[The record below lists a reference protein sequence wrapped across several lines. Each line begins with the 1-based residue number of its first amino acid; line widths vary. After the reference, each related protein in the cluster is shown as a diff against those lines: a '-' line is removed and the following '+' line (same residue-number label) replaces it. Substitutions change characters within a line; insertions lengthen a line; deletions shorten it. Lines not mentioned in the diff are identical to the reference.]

1 MQDLEEEEKI
11 FNKRM
16 LFVQPL
22 VIALQSLHLFR
33 LWVSKANP
41 VGNTAMWRQKHPLWP
56 ALWSIQA
63 TNSHTSVKVIIVFV

>member
-1 MQDLEEEEKI
+1 MQDLEEEKI

-33 LWVSKANP
+33 LWANP
-41 VGNTAMWRQKHPLWP
+41 VGNTAMWRQKHPLRP

-63 TNSHTSVKVIIVFV
+63 TNSHTSVKQVMIVFV

>member
-1 MQDLEEEEKI
+1 MQDLEEEEEI

-33 LWVSKANP
+33 LWANP
-41 VGNTAMWRQKHPLWP
+41 VGNTAMWRQKHPLRP

-63 TNSHTSVKVIIVFV
+63 TNSHTSVKQVMIVFV